1 MMGPNPP
8 RLRQVYGRAFLIQLD
23 RGDMEL
29 AKVFARAML
38 IAGNG
43 NGNDQA

>member
-1 MMGPNPP
+1 MGPNPP
-8 RLRQVYGRAFLIQLD
+8 RIRQVYGRAFLIQLD

-29 AKVFARAML
+29 ANVFARAML
-38 IAGNG
+38 IAENG